1 MEVWLDFTTGNNFS
15 DIDSALIENVQRQW
29 HGESKDVAEVAIDGF
44 RGQEEAA
51 SLVGLVDW
59 ILLRCSDWTMI
70 PLENIISASRGTGT
84 RIAAAVSSSDDITG
98 AGFALEHGVDAVLI
112 PPKIDLLNYSLAVSN
127 QVASKERTPDQVQSV
142 LQYSE
147 VTEIAAVGIGD
158 RVCVDLIDTL
168 ELGEG
173 LLVGSTANAM
183 VMVHGETVPSEYV
196 PTRPFRVN
204 AGAVHSY
211 CLMADQTTKYLS
223 ELVSGDKVSV
233 INLRGTLR
241 HSTVGRVK
249 IEKRPF
255 LLVKYSDG
263 RVSGQAALQQAETI
277 RLVGDEG
284 LVSVTNI
291 NVGDRVLTRMSAGM
305 RHIGRELDGVMNER

>member
-1 MEVWLDFTTGNNFS
+1 MEVWLDFTTGKNFS
-15 DIDSALIENVQRQW
+15 DIDSALIENVHRQW

-291 NVGDRVLTRMSAGM
+291 NVGDRVLTRISTGM

>member
-1 MEVWLDFTTGNNFS
+1 MEVWLDFTTGKNFS
-15 DIDSALIENVQRQW
+15 DIDSALIENVHRQW

-291 NVGDRVLTRMSAGM
+291 NVGGRVLTRISTGM